1 MSFYKNVF
9 KQALKLTWNNKL
21 FWFLGVFTVFFS
33 TSVEIEMVDNF
44 LGPNRSYLYTFK
56 DILQNSVFKKG
67 LIESLQSLMNT
78 KLFGVMLGLGLILLV
93 LVVISVIAQI
103 LITAQSS
110 ALIKVGSPDLKGHKG
125 INWLDSL
132 SKNKKLIIPVALL
145 DLFLKIMVNL
155 FLVVISL
162 PLLLGNQSS
171 STDWMYVVFFIV
183 LFPMAIITAF
193 VVRYMTC
200 YLIIYGYPIKEAIR
214 NGWKLFIKNW
224 LVSAEMSLVLFL
236 TNIVGSLLIVFI
248 ILAVANPLW
257 FAGILVQQYVFK
269 GGFYIILALSY
280 IIYFALFA
288 WGASLLSVFNI
299 TSWTSLFLQL
309 DKLGGESKISRVVA
323 NVIKK

>member
-44 LGPNRSYLYTFK
+44 LGPNRNYLYTFK
-56 DILQNSVFKKG
+56 DILQNSIFKKG
-67 LIESLQSLMNT
+67 LIEGLQSLMNT
-78 KLFGVMLGLGLILLV
+78 KLFGVILGLCLILLV

-110 ALIKVGSPDLKGHKG
+110 VLIKVGSPDLKGHKG
-125 INWLDSL
+125 TNWLDNL
-132 SKNKKLIIPVALL
+132 NKNKKLIIPVALL

-162 PLLLGNQSS
+162 PLLLGNQNPSA
-171 STDWMYVVFFIV
+171 DWMYVVFFII
-183 LFPMAIITAF
+183 LFPMAIVTAF

-200 YLIIYGYPIKEAIR
+200 YLIIYRYPIKEAIR
-214 NGWKLFIKNW
+214 NGWKLFTKNW
-224 LVSAEMSLVLFL
+224 LVSTEMSLVLFL

-257 FAGILVQQYVFK
+257 FLGILVQQYVLK